1 MSEEEIEENNKQIKK
16 KENNNYSLILINAN
30 NTGNHLPLNSNYL
43 LTNYD
48 YDEAIKYDKRSFL
61 RIFFI
66 YLISKDNI
74 LNIIFLNPPLELK
87 PLSLCIFIFSY
98 SCDLALNAFFYLSDN
113 ISDRYQYTGPN
124 RTLFCLINNII
135 ISFISTVVSYILL
148 YFFQTLTQSSNKI
161 EDLFKDQDQLL
172 KNNKNYKVNEKE
184 KMRIE
189 EEINSIIKCLR
200 IKIIC
205 FIILEFIFML
215 FFFYYVI
222 AFCQVYR
229 STQMSW
235 LLDSISSYCISLAIT
250 VSLSLVCSI
259 VYIVSI
265 KCQSSKL
272 YKIVVFIYEFS

>member
-1 MSEEEIEENNKQIKK
+1 MKFLIQMKKLTVRKKFTLIKILKSKCLKRKLKKIINKSKK

-74 LNIIFLNPPLELK
+74 LNIIFLNPTLELK
-87 PLSLCIFIFSY
+87 PLRLCIFILSY

-113 ISDRYQYTGPN
+113 ISDRCQYTGPN

-148 YFFQTLTQSSNKI
+148 YFFQTLT
-161 EDLFKDQDQLL
+161 
-172 KNNKNYKVNEKE
+172 
-184 KMRIE
+184 
-189 EEINSIIKCLR
+189 
-200 IKIIC
+200 
-205 FIILEFIFML
+205 
-215 FFFYYVI
+215 
-222 AFCQVYR
+222 
-229 STQMSW
+229 
-235 LLDSISSYCISLAIT
+235 
-250 VSLSLVCSI
+250 
-259 VYIVSI
+259 
-265 KCQSSKL
+265 
-272 YKIVVFIYEFS
+272 